1 MGGTAAA
8 AGALQVSAA
17 AAAAAGGSLA
27 AEPLL
32 QGAEPQPLA
41 AARSA
46 AAVELQPLDAGPLL
60 AAAVSLL
67 DAWDDADE
75 QTQLHLQ
82 QLLPR
87 STTFLH
93 SSSFFIPFHFLYCT
107 PLWCLQP
114 QNDKECRIILQTL

>member
-1 MGGTAAA
+1 MGGAAA
-8 AGALQVSAA
+8 AADALQVSA

-93 SSSFFIPFHFLYCT
+93 SSSFFISLHFLSCT
-107 PLWCLQP
+107 PRWCLQP
-114 QNDKECRIILQTL
+114 

>member
-1 MGGTAAA
+1 MGGAAA
-8 AGALQVSAA
+8 AADALQVSAA
-17 AAAAAGGSLA
+17 AVAAAGEPLA

-32 QGAEPQPLA
+32 LGAELPPL
-41 AARSA
+41 A

-107 PLWCLQP
+107 PRWCLQP
-114 QNDKECRIILQTL
+114 

>member
-1 MGGTAAA
+1 MGRAAA
-8 AGALQVSAA
+8 AADALQVS

-41 AARSA
+41 AERSA
-46 AAVELQPLDAGPLL
+46 AAVEQQPLDAGPLL
-60 AAAVSLL
+60 AAAVSRL

-75 QTQLHLQ
+75 QIQLHLQ

-107 PLWCLQP
+107 PRWCLQP
-114 QNDKECRIILQTL
+114 